1 MNYYRLFVKPE
12 CPFCEKAIKHISS
25 INETFVVMQIKEEKL
40 NKIKNNYDW
49 PTVPLIIK
57 VNNSEEIFVGGYSDL
72 TEEENELTIQ
82 ERG

>member
-1 MNYYRLFVKPE
+1 MNYYRLFVKSN
-12 CPFCEKAIKHISS
+12 CSFCERAVKHISAK
-25 INETFVVMQIKEEKL
+25 NETFVAMQIKEEKL

-57 VNNSEEIFVGGYSDL
+57 VNNSEETFIGGYSEL
-72 TEEENELTIQ
+72 TEEESESTIQ